1 MVKSRSVK
9 RNAKNA
15 RGLERDRVAIFL
27 AATAPF
33 PESRAS
39 YFRFAR
45 FNTSAPY
52 YLRDWHRLY
61 FLLFYILLSITRFSD
76 SLSIPKFRAIR
87 FSRVIYHLT
96 PLLNHATKINMFT
109 KEIGNYFRQPSNF
122 VCLKICL
129 LISCH
134 KLPEMHTERQVR
146 CPCSMRCSLV
156 SLYVH
161 VCTNSRVQAKRF
173 SADMFFRL
181 KIWCLN

>member
-1 MVKSRSVK
+1 MPCSCS
-9 RNAKNA
+9 
-15 RGLERDRVAIFL
+15 FPHS
-27 AATAPF
+27 TAHSHHKMILF
-33 PESRAS
+33 
-39 YFRFAR
+39 
-45 FNTSAPY
+45 
-52 YLRDWHRLY
+52 HY
-61 FLLFYILLSITRFSD
+61 FLLFYILLSITRFSA

-109 KEIGNYFRQPSNF
+109 KEIGNYLRQPSNF

-134 KLPEMHTERQVR
+134 KLAETHTERQVR

-173 SADMFFRL
+173 SAGMFFRL